1 MHISLRPL
9 FPLFCCTIFA
19 SAANLGPSETDIS
32 MQRSQKTVL
41 LIDDEQNALSGWS
54 LYLQGCGYQVTNART
69 AQEGLEFFATK
80 TFIDAVVLDYR
91 MPDMNGDEV
100 AAYMKR
106 IKPEVVILM
115 FSGDVTASSKD
126 HPSIDAFMIKGERP
140 ARLLSALDRLL
151 GIPEGNSTG
160 AA

>member
-1 MHISLRPL
+1 MP
-9 FPLFCCTIFA
+9 
-19 SAANLGPSETDIS
+19 
-32 MQRSQKTVL
+32 RSQKTVL

-69 AQEGLEFFATK
+69 PQEGLEFFATK

-91 MPDMNGDEV
+91 MPEMDGDEV

-106 IKPEVVILM
+106 MKPEVVILM
-115 FSGDVTASSKD
+115 FSGDVAASAKD
-126 HPSIDAFMIKGERP
+126 HPCINEFMIKGESP
-140 ARLLSALDRLL
+140 SRLLSALDRML
-151 GIPEGNSTG
+151 GIPESNSSG

>member
-1 MHISLRPL
+1 MS
-9 FPLFCCTIFA
+9 
-19 SAANLGPSETDIS
+19 
-32 MQRSQKTVL
+32 RSQKTVL

-54 LYLQGCGYQVTNART
+54 LYLQGCGYKVANART
-69 AQEGLEFFATK
+69 PQEGLEFFATK

-91 MPDMNGDEV
+91 MPEMDGDEV

-115 FSGDVTASSKD
+115 FSGDVSASTQS
-126 HPSIDAFMIKGERP
+126 HPCIDAFMIKGESP
-140 ARLLSALDRLL
+140 SRLLSVLDRLL
-151 GIPEGNSTG
+151 GIPEGTSTG